1 MSLKKNCSV
10 LMISNKMSAAKE
22 ADRILV
28 LDNGV
33 VTEDGS
39 HQQLMERG
47 GLYATLVEK
56 QEKGISRQEEE
67 NADDERT
74 A

>member
-1 MSLKKNCSV
+1 
-10 LMISNKMSAAKE
+10 MISNKMSAAKE

-33 VTEDGS
+33 VMEDGS
-39 HQQLMERG
+39 HQQLMEKG